1 MRPMDQPTPRRPAI
15 PYPTLPDGK
24 YKYTTWDGQP
34 LHFEPTHLPEIG
46 QDLLLID
53 WMTNHLRRL
62 FKRPAPTH

>member
-1 MRPMDQPTPRRPAI
+1 MTTMEQPTPERPAM

-34 LHFEPTHLPEIG
+34 LHFEPTHLPNMRLGPI
-46 QDLLLID
+46 LPK
-53 WMTNHLRRL
+53 WVTKRLRTL